1 MLITKKSF
9 QDPPPLT
16 EFSGSVHWDH
26 IVFGVDSIS
35 VTVLG
40 ISRTN
45 HHFLTKFAKYRVME
59 IMENLENHKKVTCM
73 EKSWNLKK
81 NLNNHREIMEYFKI
95 I

>member
-9 QDPPPLT
+9 QDPPPPPPLT

-40 ISRTN
+40 ISYTN
-45 HHFLTKFAKYRVME
+45 HHFLTKFAKYRVPTSSGNHGKPGKSQKSYMHGK
-59 IMENLENHKKVTCM
+59 IMEFE
-73 EKSWNLKK
+73 KK
-81 NLNNHREIMEYFKI
+81 N
-95 I
+95 